1 MNVALASRMQ
11 HMRASEIREMLKVT
25 QRPEVISFAGGLPA
39 PESFPVE
46 ELKEVTR
53 RVLDEEGALAL
64 QYSTTEGHPPL
75 RARLAARLSHRL
87 AAPVTSERILVT
99 TGSQQA
105 LDLLGK
111 VLLDEGDEVLCESP
125 TYLGAINALRAFA
138 PRFVEVRTDDEGMVP
153 DDLADRIATSR
164 RPKLIYVVPDFQNPS
179 GRCWSAPRRRA
190 LLEIAARFGVP
201 VVEDAPYRELR
212 YEGDE
217 EPALLALDRD
227 GLVVHLGTASK
238 IFCPGMRIGWVVAP
252 PQLFDKLVLVKQG
265 ADLHTSSFTQM
276 IFDGYLASHD
286 LDAAIVRIRAL
297 YRRRRDAMLAAIGRE
312 FPPSV
317 RTTHPAG
324 GLFLWAELPGETNAR
339 EVLARCL
346 GCDVAFVP
354 GGSFFPN
361 GGHENTLRLNFSN
374 MPEARIGEGIAR
386 LGAVLR
392 SVVSPA
398 PVVRAPRL
406 LGEEVVR

>member
-1 MNVALASRMQ
+1 MNVALANRMQ

-53 RVLDEEGALAL
+53 RVLEEEGPRAL
-64 QYSTTEGHPPL
+64 QYSTTEGHAPL
-75 RARLAARLSHRL
+75 RSRLAARLTARL
-87 AAPVTSERILVT
+87 DADVPADRVLVT
-99 TGSQQA
+99 TGSQQG

-111 VLLDEGDEVLCESP
+111 VFLDEGDEVVCESP

-153 DDLADRIATSR
+153 DDLAARLAACR

-179 GRCWSAPRRRA
+179 GRCWTRPRREA
-190 LLEIAARFGVP
+190 LLAIAARFGVP

-217 EPALLALDRD
+217 EPALLALDGD
-227 GLVVHLGTASK
+227 DLVVHLGTASK
-238 IFCPGMRIGWVVAP
+238 IFCPGMRIGWMVAP
-252 PQLFDKLVLVKQG
+252 AGLFDKFVLVKQG
-265 ADLHTSSFTQM
+265 ADLHTSSFTQ
-276 IFDGYLASHD
+276 IVFDTYLASHD

-297 YRRRRDAMLAAIGRE
+297 YRRRRDAMLAAIARE
-312 FPPSV
+312 FPPGV

-324 GLFLWAELPGETNAR
+324 GLFLWAELAEGVNAR
-339 EVLARCL
+339 AVLARCL
-346 GCDVAFVP
+346 ELDVAFVP

-374 MPEARIGEGIAR
+374 MPEDRIRDGIAR

-392 SVVSPA
+392 DVAVAARGISLARQSI
-398 PVVRAPRL
+398 L
-406 LGEEVVR
+406 EEAV